1 MNSYELFQITEK
13 SQVNCQPIT
22 SLNLIITKDGTI
34 YLFISFFLSFH
45 RNNDTK
51 KIAIHGLRM
60 NIISVYEQCAK
71 VHVLK
76 CLDLFG
82 ENGTAVNLARKPGN
96 YGRIELWGPEGINEV
111 ISRLWQRSKARS
123 IQTIPLI

>member
-1 MNSYELFQITEK
+1 MEQF
-13 SQVNCQPIT
+13 
-22 SLNLIITKDGTI
+22 I
-34 YLFISFFLSFH
+34 YFFLSFH
-45 RNNDTK
+45 KRYYSSILLKNSHQLVDANNEAK
-51 KIAIHGLRM
+51 EKIAIHGLGM